1 MSDFIGFSLGYK
13 SCSYCNKKFYYN
25 GATMSGYEE
34 ALKEK
39 NAHESVCPKR
49 FGFNKNMK
57 KVDKLL
63 EEIKPELINEM
74 MKKVQQK

>member
-1 MSDFIGFSLGYK
+1 MSDFVGFSLEHY

-25 GATMSGYEE
+25 GARMVDYEK

-49 FGFNKNMK
+49 FGFNENMK
-57 KVDKLL
+57 KVDKPM
-63 EEIKPELINEM
+63 EEIKPEL
-74 MKKVQQK
+74 